1 MSGSMMGS
9 IIFGVLGI
17 GCGEKT
23 TDTSEET
30 EQVEASSFE
39 TDERRYEFIN
49 SNGLSSV
56 AYSGQT
62 FRQLLIHDLDVYI
75 SNLESRVLTESIVPG
90 QVETDLLFY
99 LESIKDL
106 DGDFPHLYTVEN
118 GTLLQNTYADVSSGK
133 NLFEKLAGNDTVT
146 DHKEWSTQFYGWGE
160 DGVSSPES
168 LVRTWCS
175 QLDAQASGWGAISN
189 QTPKVYVGRDGVDY
203 RQLLS
208 NFLYMSVAFSQG
220 TDDYLDDDVDGK
232 GLLASHIPEEGAEY
246 SALEH
251 AWDEG
256 FGYFGAS
263 MDYIDW
269 SSAEVINTQGMDRD
283 GDGAID
289 LILESNWGAAIWAA
303 QYDQLGLGTTLS
315 KDAWQDFWSGRALLH
330 DTVGT
335 ELTEE
340 QRSQLLIHRDQA
352 VQAWE
357 RVVVLTV
364 LRAIDDTIQA
374 IESESELDT
383 LAYHWSRA
391 KGLSM
396 GLQFNPHSLLSTEDF
411 VVVQDAIGQ
420 SPKTGVQYLESLQ
433 EIKTLFSEIYTLN
446 Q

>member
-1 MSGSMMGS
+1 MILLLLSM
-9 IIFGVLGI
+9 
-17 GCGEKT
+17 GCGDKA
-23 TDTSEET
+23 TDTAKET
-30 EQVEASSFE
+30 ESTVESTFE
-39 TDERRYEFIN
+39 ATENRYEFIN
-49 SNGLSSV
+49 ASGVSSV

-62 FRQLLIHDLDVYI
+62 YRQLLIHDLDVYI
-75 SNLESRVLTESIVPG
+75 SELANRVLTESIVSG

-99 LESIKDL
+99 LESIKEL

-118 GTLLQNTYADVSSGK
+118 GTLLQSTYADVSSGK

-146 DHKEWSTQFYGWGE
+146 DHKDWSTQFYGWGE

-189 QTPKVYVGRDGVDY
+189 QTPHVYVSRDGVDY

-208 NFLYMSVAFSQG
+208 SFLYMSVAFSQG

-232 GLLASHIPEEGAEY
+232 GLLSSHVPEEGSDY

-263 MDYIDW
+263 IDYIDW
-269 SSAEVINTQGMDRD
+269 SSSEVVNTPAMDRD
-283 GDGAID
+283 GDGSID
-289 LILESNWGAAIWAA
+289 LISESTWGAAIWAA
-303 QYDQLGLGTTLS
+303 QYDALGLGTTLS
-315 KDAWQDFWSGRALLH
+315 KDAWQAFWSGRALLH
-330 DTVGT
+330 DTVGS

-357 RVVVLTV
+357 RVVVLTIV
-364 LRAIDDTIQA
+364 QAIDDTIQA
-374 IESESELDT
+374 IESEAELST
-383 LAYHWSRA
+383 LAHHWSRV

-396 GLQFNPHSLLSTEDF
+396 GLQFNPDIQLGTEAF
-411 VVVQDAIGQ
+411 VAVQDAIGQ

-433 EIKTLFSEIYTLN
+433 EIKTLFIEAYTLN